1 MIDFRRKSKK
11 ELMSEINI
19 IPFTDVVLVILII
32 FMITTPMLVQSSIK
46 VNLPE
51 TALNSPR
58 EAAKT
63 IEISVKDNGEIFLN
77 DQRMADIV
85 ALRNALVNLPIQ
97 NSPVVVKGD
106 RQVNYGV
113 VAQVLGTAQKLGAK
127 GLELQVQ
134 YKKDPGQP

>member
-1 MIDFRRKSKK
+1 MIDFRRNKKK

-51 TALNSPR
+51 TSLNSPR

-63 IEISVKDNGEIFLN
+63 IEISVKGSGEIYLN
-77 DQRMADIV
+77 DQRMKDIL
-85 ALRNALVNLPIQ
+85 ALRNALSQLPVQ

-106 RQVNYGV
+106 REVNYGV

-127 GLELQVQ
+127 SLELQVQ
-134 YKKDPGQP
+134 YKKDPQSP

>member
-1 MIDFRRKSKK
+1 MIDFRRKNKK
-11 ELMSEINI
+11 GLMSEINI

-58 EAAKT
+58 EAAKN
-63 IEISVKDNGEIFLN
+63 IEISVKDSGEIFLN
-77 DQRMADIV
+77 DQRMKDIL
-85 ALRNALVNLPIQ
+85 ALRNALVQLPIQ

-127 GLELQVQ
+127 SLELQVQ
-134 YKKDPGQP
+134 YKKDAAAP

>member
-1 MIDFRRKSKK
+1 MINFRRKQKK

-51 TALNSPR
+51 SSLNSPR

-63 IEISVKDNGEIFLN
+63 IELSIKDDGAIFLGDKHIAN
-77 DQRMADIV
+77 LV
-85 ALRNALVNLPIQ
+85 ALRDALTELPIQ

-106 RQVNYGV
+106 KAANYGV
-113 VAQVLGTAQKLGAK
+113 IAQVLGLAQKLGAK
-127 GLELQVQ
+127 SLELQVQ
-134 YKKDPGQP
+134 YRKE

>member
-1 MIDFRRKSKK
+1 MIDFRRKHKK

-51 TALNSPR
+51 SSLNSPR

-63 IEISVKDNGEIFLN
+63 IEITIKDNG
-77 DQRMADIV
+77 DIYLDEKHVRDLV
-85 ALRNALVNLPIQ
+85 ALRDLLLALPIQ

-106 RQVNYGV
+106 KVASYGV
-113 VAQVLGTAQKLGAK
+113 IAQVLGLAQKLGAK
-127 GLELQVQ
+127 SLELQVQ
-134 YKKDPGQP
+134 YKKE

>member
-1 MIDFRRKSKK
+1 MIDFKRKRKK

-63 IEISVKDNGEIFLN
+63 IEISIKDNGEIYLN
-77 DQRMADIV
+77 DARMKDVV
-85 ALRNALVNLPIQ
+85 ALRDALSKLPVA

-106 RQVNYGV
+106 RTVNYGV

-134 YKKDPGQP
+134 YKKDPIAP

>member
-1 MIDFRRKSKK
+1 MINFRRKQKK
-11 ELMSEINI
+11 DLMSEINI

-51 TALNSPR
+51 SSLNSPR

-63 IEISVKDNGEIFLN
+63 IELSIKDNG
-77 DQRMADIV
+77 DIYLDERHISTLV
-85 ALRNALVNLPIQ
+85 ALRDALMALPIQ

-106 RQVNYGV
+106 KAANYGII
-113 VAQVLGTAQKLGAK
+113 AQVLGLAQKLGAK
-127 GLELQVQ
+127 SLELQVQ
-134 YKKDPGQP
+134 YRKE

>member
-1 MIDFRRKSKK
+1 MIRFKRKKR

-51 TALNSPR
+51 SSLNSPR
-58 EAAKT
+58 EASKT
-63 IEISVKDNGEIFLN
+63 IELTVKDNGDVYLGEE
-77 DQRMADIV
+77 RMRDLA
-85 ALRNALVNLPIQ
+85 ALRDALGQLPIQ

-106 RQVNYGV
+106 KQSNYGV
-113 VAQVLGTAQKLGAK
+113 VAQVLGLAQKLGAK
-127 GLELQVQ
+127 SLELQVQ
-134 YKKDPGQP
+134 YHKE

>member
-1 MIDFRRKSKK
+1 MIDFRRQRKK

-19 IPFTDVVLVILII
+19 IPFTDVVLVILVI

-58 EAAKT
+58 ETAKT
-63 IEISVKDNGEIFLN
+63 IELSIKENGAIYLN
-77 DQRMADIV
+77 DQPMKDII
-85 ALRNALVNLPIQ
+85 ALRDALMKLPIQ

-106 RQVNYGV
+106 RQVNYGII
-113 VAQVLGTAQKLGAK
+113 AQVLGTAQKLGAK
-127 GLELQVQ
+127 SLELQVQ
-134 YKKDPGQP
+134 YKKDSAQP